1 MKIVENNETEAKEL
15 PETETPT
22 AEIIQFK
29 TPKDEEPENK
39 LTVDQVLE
47 YTKKGDLSDIIVI
60 GRDKSGQFF
69 MSAATENS
77 MLGFFMVHKALF
89 AFEHSLL

>member
-15 PETETPT
+15 PETDTPT

-29 TPKDEEPENK
+29 TPENK

-47 YTKKGDLSDIIVI
+47 YAKKGDLSDIVVI
-60 GRDKSGQFF
+60 GRDKNGQFF
-69 MSAATENS
+69 MSAATENA

>member
-1 MKIVENNETEAKEL
+1 MKIVENNETGATPEL
-15 PETETPT
+15 STEVPS

-29 TPKDEEPENK
+29 TPQEENK
-39 LTVDQVLE
+39 LTVDQVIE
-47 YTKKGDLSDIIVI
+47 YTKKGDLSDIVVI
-60 GRDKSGQFF
+60 GRDKNGQFF

>member
-1 MKIVENNETEAKEL
+1 MKIVENNETEASEL
-15 PETETPT
+15 PETT

-29 TPKDEEPENK
+29 APRDDEPNK
-39 LTVDQVLE
+39 LTVEQVLE
-47 YTKKGDLSDIIVI
+47 YTAKGNLTDVIVI
-60 GRDKSGQFF
+60 GRDKDGQFF
-69 MSAATENS
+69 MSAATENA

>member
-1 MKIVENNETEAKEL
+1 MKIVENNETEASEL
-15 PETETPT
+15 PETT
-22 AEIIQFK
+22 AEVIQFK
-29 TPKDEEPENK
+29 TPEDDKK
-39 LTVDQVLE
+39 LTVEQVLE
-47 YTKKGDLSDIIVI
+47 YTAKGDLSDIIVI